1 MFNQLSKRV
10 MIMRAT
16 KLFSGLILMTVFNNV
31 MAADIESIKAKATS
45 ICASCHGVTGIS
57 ASDAIPN
64 LQGQKASYLASALKA
79 YRDGSRKAPVMNN
92 MATNLSDDEIQG
104 LAGYFNAVKP

>member
-1 MFNQLSKRV
+1 
-10 MIMRAT
+10 MRAT
-16 KLFSGLILMTVFNNV
+16 KLVSVVILMSVFHNV
-31 MAADIESIKAKATS
+31 MAADIETIKAKATS

-64 LQGQKASYLASALKA
+64 LQGQKLTYMTSALKA

-92 MATNLSDDEIQG
+92 MATNLTDDEIQG